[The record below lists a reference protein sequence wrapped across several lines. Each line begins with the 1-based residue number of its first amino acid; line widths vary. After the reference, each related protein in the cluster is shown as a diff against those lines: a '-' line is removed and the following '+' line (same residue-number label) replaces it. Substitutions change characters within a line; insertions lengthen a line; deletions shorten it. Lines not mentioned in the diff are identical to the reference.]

1 MIRVTVDKSDDE
13 TWECNACGARAWTEI
28 EAGPSRDWRVL
39 YLCDS
44 CLVEMRAKLFPVLDP
59 GQVGGGKVGRRHPD
73 QSRHAAA
80 IVKAGSQLAALLNIV
95 YYRGHVGSTSAEA
108 AVELSDV
115 LGHIVSRNQTAARM
129 LELRERGLVEAGTV
143 DGDPEKRTTSAGA
156 EGQVWVV
163 TDLGLTELRR
173 IHS

>member
-13 TWECNACGARAWTEI
+13 EWECNGCGARAWTEI

-44 CLVEMRAKLFPVLDP
+44 CLTEMRGKLFPVLDP

-73 QSRHAAA
+73 QSKHAAA
-80 IVKAGSQLAALLNIV
+80 IVRVGSQLAALLDIV
-95 YYRGHVGSTSAEA
+95 YYADGVTSAEA
-108 AVELSDV
+108 APGLSSLV
-115 LGHIVSRNQTAARM
+115 GHPVSRNQTAARM
-129 LELRERGLVEAGTV
+129 LELRERGLVEAGT
-143 DGDPEKRTTSAGA
+143 DGDGHPEKRTTSAGA

-163 TDLGLTELRR
+163 TDLGREHCGF
-173 IHS
+173 HS

>member
-44 CLVEMRAKLFPVLDP
+44 CLVEMRAKVFPAIDRTER
-59 GQVGGGKVGRRHPD
+59 GAKVGRRHPV
-73 QSRHAAA
+73 QAKEAAA
-80 IVKAGSQLAALLNIV
+80 RVRVGSQMAALLAIV
-95 YYRGHVGSTSAEA
+95 ARTGRAGATSADA
-108 AVELSDV
+108 QQGLSDRV
-115 LGHIVSRNQTAARM
+115 GHHVSRNNTAAAM
-129 LELRERGLVEAGTV
+129 LALRERGLVEPAKTV
-143 DGDPEKRTTSAGA
+143 TGSPLLRSTGGPNQ
-156 EGQVWVV
+156 GQVWVV
-163 TDLGLTELRR
+163 TDQGRAEHRR